1 MIEYTAIK
9 HNDNQLVITMEN
21 KYKKLLHNIDF
32 DFKIIKEIWYT
43 HDGYETI
50 SYDYEP
56 PPVYGEFDYEVTLQ
70 FKSEYDR
77 EFFDY
82 IFDKHCTNI
91 DKLEYNYKTL
101 EVAV

>member
-21 KYKKLLHNIDF
+21 KCKDLLHNIDF
-32 DFKIIKEIWYT
+32 DFKIIKEIWYA
-43 HDGYETI
+43 HSDFYVC
-50 SYDYEP
+50 YDYEP
-56 PPVYGEFDYEVTLQ
+56 PEIYGEFDYEVTLQ

-82 IFDKHCTNI
+82 IFDRHCTNV
-91 DKLEYNYKTL
+91 DKLEYAL

>member
-9 HNDNQLVITMEN
+9 HSDNQLVITMNNNCKE
-21 KYKKLLHNIDF
+21 LLNNIDF
-32 DFKIIKEIWYT
+32 DFEIINKVWYA
-43 HDGYETI
+43 HDGYETMG
-50 SYDYEP
+50 YPFEP
-56 PPVYGEFDYEVTLQ
+56 PLAFGDIDYEVTLQ

-82 IFDKHCTNI
+82 IFDKHCTNV
-91 DKLEYNYKTL
+91 DKLEYSYKTL

>member
-9 HNDNQLVITMEN
+9 HDNNQLVITMEN
-21 KYKKLLHNIDF
+21 NCKDLLHNIDF
-32 DFKIIKEIWYT
+32 DFKIIKELWYMRSNT
-43 HDGYETI
+43 YVY
-50 SYDYEP
+50 YDYEP
-56 PPVYGEFDYEVTLQ
+56 PEMYGDYDYEVTLQ

-82 IFDKHCTNI
+82 IFDKHCTNV
-91 DKLEYNYKTL
+91 DKLEYAL